1 MAPRIQTYKHGRIV
15 IDDRVFEQDLVIC
28 GERIHL
34 CWQSYKKKRQ
44 LGRKYI
50 KALLEREPQVLII
63 GLGAGAKLG
72 LTKKAIAYLEE
83 SGIEWH
89 ALPTKQACKL
99 YNRLSQDRRVVAV
112 LHLES

>member
-1 MAPRIQTYKHGRIV
+1 MAPKIQSYKHGRIV

-34 CWQSYKKKRQ
+34 CWQSYKKKHQ
-44 LGRKYI
+44 LGRKYVQV
-50 KALLEREPQVLII
+50 LLDRDPQVLII

-72 LTKKAIAYLEE
+72 LTKKAIALLEGSE
-83 SGIEWH
+83 VEWH
-89 ALPTKQACKL
+89 ALPTKQAAKL
-99 YNRLSQDRRVVAV
+99 YNRLREDKRVVAV